1 MKLEVEVPEEEMRR
15 ALADIVSRLFARAD
29 YSSKG
34 GDGYRAL
41 AAQVDGW
48 LLKQDFGA
56 LIQAE
61 AARQL
66 SGVVAEVVRARL
78 QVEVKRQAVEMAKQ
92 MRLLPEDDD
101 DEPA

>member
-1 MKLEVEVPEEEMRR
+1 MKLEVEMPEEDMRR
-15 ALADIVSRLFARAD
+15 ALTDIVSRLFARAD

-48 LLKQDFGA
+48 LLKQDFSA

-61 AARQL
+61 AERQL
-66 SGVVAEVVRARL
+66 HSVLAEVVRARL
-78 QVEVKRQAVEMAKQ
+78 QAEIKRQAIDLAKQ
-92 MRLLPEDDD
+92 LRLLPDSTD
-101 DEPA
+101 AAA